1 MSMIKI
7 VTEKID
13 EAAILD
19 SVKSDDAGACLLF
32 SGTTRRVTG
41 DKVTQ
46 TLSYQAYEE
55 MAIKLL
61 NKLRDDAMSRWPLI
75 NFSIVHRVGEVPVGQ
90 TSVVVAV
97 SSPHRIDAFQ
107 AAAWVMDTL
116 KQDVPI
122 WKQEVYQGGKQEWV
136 HPENK
141 AEAAGGE

>member
-1 MSMIKI
+1 MIKI

-116 KQDVPI
+116 KQDLSLI
-122 WKQEVYQGGKQEWV
+122 
-136 HPENK
+136 HI
-141 AEAAGGE
+141 